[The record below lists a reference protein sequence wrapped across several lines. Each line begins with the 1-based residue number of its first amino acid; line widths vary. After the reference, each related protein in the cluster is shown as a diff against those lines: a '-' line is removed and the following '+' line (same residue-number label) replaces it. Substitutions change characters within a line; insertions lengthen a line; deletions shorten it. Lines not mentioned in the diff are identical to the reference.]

1 MQLQKNYKTSLAA
14 GIRIDWNEHEFILN
28 TEPNSDRG
36 YIFIAPGTTD
46 EEECFYH
53 RRVGT
58 SVFVYEVNRWT
69 STYHGIWTQVF
80 LASSVSYFNHILS
93 KIGDA
98 FLLYKKD
105 VSNVYM
111 TWGDISIN
119 WDVYSVPDLD
129 TSLWQLDKTLVSN
142 NTNYIYLYDYD
153 WFISTSNLLAE
164 NGYVKFAEVITDISW
179 LITSYK
185 RYEFVSLSIPW
196 KDWQQGIQGIQW
208 PQWIQGPQWIQWE
221 PWISPSPSELSYT
234 FNQVVAS
241 SIWTID
247 HNLWFNPNVQ
257 IEDSAWDSVI
267 PQKIIQNSVNQM
279 IIHFMGSM
287 SGKAYLS

>member
-119 WDVYSVPDLD
+119 WDVHSIPDLD
-129 TSLWQLDKTLVSN
+129 TSLWLSDRILISN
-142 NTNYIYLYDYD
+142 DTNYIYLYNYN
-153 WFISTSNLLAE
+153 WFISTGDLLAE
-164 NGYVKFAEVITDISW
+164 DGYIKLWEVITDISW
-179 LITSYK
+179 LITSYR
-185 RYEFVSLSIPW
+185 RYEFASLPIPW

-208 PQWIQGPQWIQWE
+208 PQWIQGPQWE
-221 PWISPSPSELSYT
+221 PWVLSPSELSYVHT
-234 FNQVVAS
+234 QSVS
-241 SIWTID
+241 SAIWTIN
-247 HNLWFNPNVQ
+247 HNLGFYPNVQ
-257 IEDSAWDSVI
+257 VEDSSWDSVI
-267 PQKIIQNSVNQM
+267 WQKIIQNSVNQM
-279 IIHFMGSM
+279 IIEFQWSM
-287 SGKAYLS
+287 AGKAYLS